1 MAADGSKCHKGNKSG
16 MKSGMKGWGTLL
28 AQVVVQVARKPLH
41 VGAGDFT
48 YNSPHTWGALGGPAG
63 AASTPS
69 YKEVTVTARVING
82 RKLYN
87 SLNLFLLPRDLF
99 LKVNR

>member
-1 MAADGSKCHKGNKSG
+1 MLPACLPEKAEPLSL
-16 MKSGMKGWGTLL
+16 MRPWARRATLPPS
-28 AQVVVQVARKPLH
+28 QVVVQVARKPLH

-48 YNSPHTWGALGGPAG
+48 YNSPQTWGALGGPAG